1 MRIETYQSQ
10 QWLGDCLLSPLPLYT
25 PNTLRK
31 QDWRECCDVL
41 KRFIRVSGKLSVA
54 FKQPANHTHMRMVG
68 NEFPIQGVFLT
79 VCFLAPVNKVADGQI
94 AACPTPCRCQ
104 FIPRCKHAAYVVFY
118 VVPRFLAFA
127 AKLVNVPVLGK
138 VIDKIN
144 ATAVGVWCY
153 HFHSIRVAYLH
164 ELAVLLSPTVTKQP
178 VNLGGNN
185 RFDRAFSDVS
195 QHLHKGGA
203 VFHAELSGQP

>member
-31 QDWRECCDVL
+31 QDWRECCEVL
-41 KRFIRVSGKLSVA
+41 TRMPGNIPSCVPHHQAPVPFETADKLLINACVKGGEKVLTSSDFLEQFIRVSGKLSVA

-68 NEFPIQGVFLT
+68 NEFPIQGVILT

-153 HFHSIRVAYLH
+153 HFHSIRVAY
-164 ELAVLLSPTVTKQP
+164 
-178 VNLGGNN
+178 
-185 RFDRAFSDVS
+185 
-195 QHLHKGGA
+195 
-203 VFHAELSGQP
+203 

>member
-1 MRIETYQSQ
+1 MGVCLTVFWAMRTPLRIGPNRSRCCNFIPSAAKLAQAVN
-10 QWLGDCLLSPLPLYT
+10 WLVGFVVDSFMMMVLLSQVFFPLIGKIHHRSF
-25 PNTLRK
+25 RK
-31 QDWRECCDVL
+31 SLCFD
-41 KRFIRVSGKLSVA
+41 SSLSL
-54 FKQPANHTHMRMVG
+54 FWTKFR
-68 NEFPIQGVFLT
+68 
-79 VCFLAPVNKVADGQI
+79 
-94 AACPTPCRCQ
+94 
-104 FIPRCKHAAYVVFY
+104 Y